1 MLNSESCQKVVEKFV
16 QSLRDGSL
24 KPDDK
29 IYSENQLARI
39 LGVPRAQ
46 VREVYTAL
54 SVLGILHG
62 QQGKGTFFGSGNI
75 RQNTEV
81 LYLMTLF
88 TNPNY
93 RDILAVRCILELGA
107 APAAAANRTEED
119 LAELRRYAQQMA
131 ESTDQQMA
139 ESTDLG
145 TLSRA
150 DYAFHGRLMQSA
162 GNALLRCLFQIV
174 SGHTEHL
181 LALRWNRSP
190 AEMHLQRIQ
199 EHLSM
204 VDALERRDSEALIEL
219 LKSHF
224 EDLEKIVD
232 G

>member
-1 MLNSESCQKVVEKFV
+1 LLNSESCQKVVEKFV

-24 KPDDK
+24 KPGDK

-54 SVLGILHG
+54 SVLGILYG
-62 QQGKGTFFGSGNI
+62 QQGKGTFLGSGNI

-119 LAELRRYAQQMA
+119 LTELRRYARQMA
-131 ESTDQQMA
+131 ECS
-139 ESTDLG
+139 ELSE
-145 TLSRA
+145 LSRA
-150 DYAFHGRLMQSA
+150 DFAFHGRLMQSS
-162 GNALLRCLFQIV
+162 GNALLHCLSQIV
-174 SGHTEHL
+174 SGHTEQL

-199 EHLSM
+199 EHISM
-204 VDALERRDSEALIEL
+204 VDALERRDSEALVEL

-224 EDLEKIVD
+224 EDLEKVVD
-232 G
+232 D

>member
-1 MLNSESCQKVVEKFV
+1 LLNSESCQKVVEKFV

-54 SVLGILHG
+54 SVLGILYG
-62 QQGKGTFFGSGNI
+62 QQGKGTFLGSGNI

-107 APAAAANRTEED
+107 APAAAANRSDED
-119 LAELRRYAQQMA
+119 LAELRRYAR
-131 ESTDQQMA
+131 QMA
-139 ESTDLG
+139 ESTDLD
-145 TLSRA
+145 TLSQA
-150 DYAFHGRLMQSA
+150 DYAFHERLMQSA
-162 GNALLRCLFQIV
+162 GNALLHCLFQIV

-190 AEMHLQRIQ
+190 AEMHLQRIR

-224 EDLEKIVD
+224 EDLEQVVD